1 MRFIRKVFGIACIIL
16 GIGIY
21 AYPIATTQ
29 YSMHKTM
36 KYIREYDD
44 TWQSEDKQTKKKKKA
59 LLQESQAY
67 NAAIYAEKQECFRDA
82 WSYTQPPFELHGLK
96 DGKFGYLK
104 IPAMDVKLPLYIGA
118 SKENLAKGAAVLG
131 QTSLPVGGINTNS
144 VIAGHR
150 GYQGIPYFREIER
163 LEVGDKV
170 SITNPW
176 ETLTYRVESI
186 AIIDPYDNDAV
197 KIQDGKDMVTLV
209 TCHPYRSHGKY
220 RYIVYCVRDTGKAQ
234 RNDTTSPSIR
244 TEDDITFVSSGPDI
258 QREQFFRKVCAGILF
273 LLFIVTI
280 IRHILYKRGRP
291 Q

>member
-1 MRFIRKVFGIACIIL
+1 
-16 GIGIY
+16 
-21 AYPIATTQ
+21 
-29 YSMHKTM
+29 
-36 KYIREYDD
+36 
-44 TWQSEDKQTKKKKKA
+44 
-59 LLQESQAY
+59 
-67 NAAIYAEKQECFRDA
+67 
-82 WSYTQPPFELHGLK
+82 
-96 DGKFGYLK
+96 
-104 IPAMDVKLPLYIGA
+104 MDVKLPLYIGA
-118 SKENLAKGAAVLG
+118 SKENLSKGAAVLG
-131 QTSLPVGGINTNS
+131 QTSLPVGGTNTNS

-280 IRHILYKRGRP
+280 IRHILYKRGHP
-291 Q
+291 H